1 MSLSQLFIRVGV
13 DIMSEVTQ
21 KEKYLTIIE
30 WWYEGWLDVPDIS
43 ILADELIRLHTTK
56 DIPLYEYSDAQVNE
70 EYEDIMQT
78 KKDLGYE

>member
-30 WWYEGWLDVPDIS
+30 WWLEGWLDVPDIS
-43 ILADELIRLHTTK
+43 LLTDELLRLHKTK
-56 DIPLYEYSDAQVNE
+56 DIPLYEYSDDQVNE

>member
-1 MSLSQLFIRVGV
+1 
-13 DIMSEVTQ
+13 MSEVTQ

-30 WWYEGWLDVPDIS
+30 WWYEGWLDAPDIS
-43 ILADELIRLHTTK
+43 FLTDELLRLHTTK
-56 DIPLYEYSDAQVNE
+56 DLPLYEYSDAQLNE